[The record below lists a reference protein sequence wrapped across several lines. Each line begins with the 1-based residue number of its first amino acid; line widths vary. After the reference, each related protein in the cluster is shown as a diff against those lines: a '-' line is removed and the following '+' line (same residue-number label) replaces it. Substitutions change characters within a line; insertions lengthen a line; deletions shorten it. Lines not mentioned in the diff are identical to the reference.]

1 MTWPDEVDDGTWKQA
16 TEFNYPFVPKK
27 KSGSVNGAAD
37 EGGGGAEGGGGLAEG
52 GGDEKDSDWRTYPRD
67 PKNGDLCTMRVE
79 PAADHGWFSCHNQ
92 EDNLALSY
100 VWERSSFPWL
110 MTW

>member
-27 KSGSVNGAAD
+27 KSGAAD
-37 EGGGGAEGGGGLAEG
+37 EGGDGAEG
-52 GGDEKDSDWRTYPRD
+52 GGDEKDSDWRTYPRE
-67 PKNGDLCTMRVE
+67 PKKGDLCTMRVE